1 MTQRRSA
8 VARTCL
14 LPFGEVQRILDQ
26 GELGPFASMCSPQ
39 TASFCLHRSSEHP
52 GAVSILGLRLAS
64 CSSRS
69 LELRIAGL
77 VGREK
82 ARRAASLEA
91 GCTPVDVDAGL
102 RPAL

>member
-1 MTQRRSA
+1 MPWSLKLISRSFNDSTSQRP
-8 VARTCL
+8 CPDL
-14 LPFGEVQRILDQ
+14 LAFPFGEVPRILGQ
-26 GELGPFASMCSPQ
+26 GELGPFASTCSPQ

-52 GAVSILGLRLAS
+52 GAVSIVGLRLAS

-82 ARRAASLEA
+82 ARRAAS
-91 GCTPVDVDAGL
+91 
-102 RPAL
+102 